1 MFRLYTL
8 CLARLAQ
15 AKKTPNLDYVI
26 HGWSLVYTERTKNYF
41 SSLWS
46 ILWGDICKIWKKK
59 LQLILSLILPLGN
72 ILHWFLWKVVM
83 NFFSHICHSPFDHC
97 KIDANDDKWNQHSK
111 QSVEGHTLAG
121 FFCKIDWLTI
131 TQIWVLGQIETII
144 MPKTISLISAL
155 PPKKWL
161 NPKSAR
167 ALFC

>member
-1 MFRLYTL
+1 MDGPLSIQRELKTILVLSGLYYGGIS
-8 CLARLAQ
+8 ARFE
-15 AKKTPNLDYVI
+15 KKN
-26 HGWSLVYTERTKNYF
+26 
-41 SSLWS
+41 
-46 ILWGDICKIWKKK
+46 
-59 LQLILSLILPLGN
+59 LQLILSLILPLSN
-72 ILHWFLWKVVM
+72 ILHWFLWKVIM

-155 PPKKWL
+155 PPKTWL